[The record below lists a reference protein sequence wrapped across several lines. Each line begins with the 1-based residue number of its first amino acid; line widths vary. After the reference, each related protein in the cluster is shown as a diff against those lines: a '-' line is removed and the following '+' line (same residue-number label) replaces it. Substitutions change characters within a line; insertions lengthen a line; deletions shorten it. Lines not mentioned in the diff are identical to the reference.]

1 VPALTLE
8 GLNVEISI
16 RKYVLPG
23 AKFLWAL
30 GAFFVMTSLSVA
42 LHRAAAADP
51 IEKVP
56 QEIKDAVGVSTVDL
70 ELKVQLEAA
79 AGEAQR
85 AEAALKKLNEAL
97 MGPGAPPAG
106 SVAREALLEARF
118 AAKVDYEDAMTRA
131 LPLAQAA
138 KEAQEADQKAM
149 MAADEAFD
157 KARCL
162 AETAADTARAEFCGR
177 RGIAVPKKLARAE
190 RGR

>member
-1 VPALTLE
+1 MRLWDLWKMPTTWWWWPRSPGEKVIVGVFVGLTC
-8 GLNVEISI
+8 
-16 RKYVLPG
+16 
-23 AKFLWAL
+23 
-30 GAFFVMTSLSVA
+30 LSAA
-42 LHRAAAADP
+42 LHGVAAADP
-51 IEKVP
+51 ISKVP
-56 QEIKDAVGVSTVDL
+56 QEIKDAVGVSTVDV
-70 ELKVQLEAA
+70 ELKTQLEAA
-79 AGEAQR
+79 ATEAQR

-138 KEAQEADQKAM
+138 KEAQEADQRAM

-157 KARCL
+157 RARCL
-162 AETAADTARAEFCGR
+162 AETGADTARAEFCSR

-190 RGR
+190 RGP